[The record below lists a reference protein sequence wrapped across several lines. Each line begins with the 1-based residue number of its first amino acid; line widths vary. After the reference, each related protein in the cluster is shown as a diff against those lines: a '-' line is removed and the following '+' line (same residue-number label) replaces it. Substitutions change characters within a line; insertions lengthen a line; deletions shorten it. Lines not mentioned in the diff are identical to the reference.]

1 MEEVPSGEHDGPRQE
16 LSLGPTARL
25 DNWIQS
31 HWVQAPGDC
40 GDRCVGVGDMSNPE
54 AHSSHSW
61 LRYWALGESQPFI
74 TGDGGLTALDLEM
87 GPRLQGSCEDT
98 GLPRDIP
105 SVGVSGAG

>member
-40 GDRCVGVGDMSNPE
+40 GGRCVGVGDMSKPSGPFKPLM
-54 AHSSHSW
+54 AKV
-61 LRYWALGESQPFI
+61 LG
-74 TGDGGLTALDLEM
+74 
-87 GPRLQGSCEDT
+87 
-98 GLPRDIP
+98 
-105 SVGVSGAG
+105 VG